1 MCAADVSLF
10 AWTVSVACP
19 LLHGC
24 CIVVQ
29 ENYTLAEALRLIQRY
44 EITQFAG
51 VPTMIQM
58 FEKGADSGQLA
69 SVRFFISGGASLPQ
83 KLAKDFKKKF
93 GKPVQE
99 GYGLSEA
106 SPVCTVNPAEKSRSD
121 QLDRSCRM

>member
-1 MCAADVSLF
+1 MSF
-10 AWTVSVACP
+10 
-19 LLHGC
+19 LHGC

-83 KLAKDFKKKF
+83 KLAKDFKKKL
-93 GKPVQE
+93 E
-99 GYGLSEA
+99 
-106 SPVCTVNPAEKSRSD
+106 SPYRRVMACQRLRRSVLLIRLKKSRSD